1 MSRGLLARLRSWR
14 SCSAGELERPGGPG
28 RRRPVATSSS
38 KVNPD
43 ASDAAEIP
51 TASTNGAVEEVA
63 PAPEP
68 PAEIRPPAEIP
79 PVAAAEERPVPAP
92 SPPPARPLPP
102 FRPGVAVEERP
113 TETEASPL
121 TLTLSEAIQLVHDS
135 GGDAMELRFLRRE
148 LQRRGREGSE
158 PPDLWPRVE
167 QAVTGRLRRVGRLAE
182 GQPLTLLRDPK
193 VATAGSSPG
202 S

>member
-14 SCSAGELERPGGPG
+14 SAPKE
-28 RRRPVATSSS
+28 SSS
-38 KVNPD
+38 DPEDTIAAVSSGDERSEGKPD
-43 ASDAAEIP
+43 ASGPAEIP

-68 PAEIRPPAEIP
+68 PAEIPPI
-79 PVAAAEERPVPAP
+79 AAAEDPIPV
-92 SPPPARPLPP
+92 PARPLPP
-102 FRPGVAVEERP
+102 FRPS
-113 TETEASPL
+113 TETEELLAETEAPPL

-193 VATAGSSPG
+193 VASTAGSSPG

>member
-14 SCSAGELERPGGPG
+14 SAPNESSSAPED
-28 RRRPVATSSS
+28 PVAAGSSGDERS
-38 KVNPD
+38 EGTPD
-43 ASDAAEIP
+43 ASGTAEIP

-68 PAEIRPPAEIP
+68 PAEIPPI
-79 PVAAAEERPVPAP
+79 AAAEERPVPAP
-92 SPPPARPLPP
+92 ARPLPP
-102 FRPGVAVEERP
+102 FRPS
-113 TETEASPL
+113 TETEALLAETVAPPL

-158 PPDLWPRVE
+158 SPDLWPRVE

-193 VATAGSSPG
+193 VASTAGSSPG